1 MPEAG
6 GGTGGGEAGNEGIR
20 RGGVGSRATVE
31 GVSMDKTRRAMRRRK
46 CSLKKERG
54 GRPKRFRV

>member
-46 CSLKKERG
+46 MLAKERK
-54 GRPKRFRV
+54 GRKT